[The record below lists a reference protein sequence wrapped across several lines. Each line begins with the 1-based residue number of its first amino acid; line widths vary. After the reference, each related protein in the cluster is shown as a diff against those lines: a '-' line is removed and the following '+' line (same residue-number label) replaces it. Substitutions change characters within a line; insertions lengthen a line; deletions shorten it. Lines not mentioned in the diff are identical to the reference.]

1 MKYPSYFILVPKCV
15 EIPKRTGSANV
26 LDNEWEQLTMQIK
39 ALYSKFLL
47 LISCM
52 VLSQNVTAVSR
63 TMCVFDLL
71 GANGPVYSQMKD
83 YKTAAL
89 DWGVEIELKPYT
101 SERVA
106 AEDFK
111 AKLCDAVSF
120 TGIRA
125 RQFNSF
131 TGSLDAVGA
140 MPTYAHL
147 KSVITTV
154 SGKKAAK
161 LMVNENYEVV
171 GIFPAGAAYMFVND
185 RQIDTVGELAGK
197 RIAILDSDPAQL
209 EMVNFVGASPVG
221 TSIANM
227 YSKFNN
233 GSVDITYGPA
243 IVYEAMEVYK
253 GLEPKGGVINF
264 SLAQLTMQIIVRQAD
279 FPQGYGQ
286 KSREFAL
293 SHFDTGVELINKYEQ
308 QIPEKFWIDIPDADK
323 PGYLEVF
330 RQSRIKLRD
339 KGIYNGKMLKL
350 MRMLRCKK
358 QPDQSECTAI
368 DKE

>member
-1 MKYPSYFILVPKCV
+1 MILTTKSLLKFVTIAFLMTVCTAALAVPK
-15 EIPKRTGSANV
+15 K
-26 LDNEWEQLTMQIK
+26 
-39 ALYSKFLL
+39 
-47 LISCM
+47 
-52 VLSQNVTAVSR
+52 
-63 TMCVFDLL
+63 MCVFDLL
-71 GANGPVYSQMKD
+71 GANGPVFSQMKD

-89 DWGVEIELKPYT
+89 AWGVELELKPYT

-111 AKLCDAVSF
+111 SGLCDAVSF

-131 TGSLDAVGA
+131 TGTLDAIGA
-140 MPTYAHL
+140 MPTYDHL
-147 KSVITTV
+147 KSVITTI

-161 LMVNENYEVV
+161 LMFSDPYEVV
-171 GIFPAGAAYMFVND
+171 GVFPAGAGYMFVND
-185 RQIDTVGELAGK
+185 RTIDTVGELAGK
-197 RIAILDSDPAQL
+197 RIAILDSDPAQV
-209 EMVNFVGASPVG
+209 EMVNFIGGSPVG

-243 IVYEAMEVYK
+243 IVYEAMELYK
-253 GLEPKGGVINF
+253 GLKPNGGVIRF
-264 SLAQLTMQIIVRQAD
+264 SLVQLTMQILIRKAD
-279 FPQGYGQ
+279 FPEGYGQ

-293 SHFDTGVELINKYEQ
+293 GQFDLSVELIKKYESTIPVKMWIP
-308 QIPEKFWIDIPDADK
+308 IPETDII
-323 PGYLEVF
+323 GYHEVF
-330 RQSRIKLRD
+330 RQSRIRLRD

-358 QPDQSECTAI
+358 APHQPECTAA